1 MCPIEKKTSC
11 DCPFSFFTFN
21 PEIFTEVIASF
32 FLKLTYNHTSL
43 PGYDILH
50 DKRLFSIYLE
60 GIDVEFRAG

>member
-1 MCPIEKKTSC
+1 LSLA
-11 DCPFSFFTFN
+11 FN

-43 PGYDILH
+43 PGYGILH
-50 DKRLFSIYLE
+50 DKRLFSVYLE